1 MPAPRAAS
9 NAALLTA
16 DPLLTAHLRLLIGLP
31 ARPPLRQAQCNK
43 AIAAT
48 RPRPAKAGSVAR
60 RAVLPLLALLALLG
74 GCASQRPSAPAPTPV
89 EIQADIASRLPSGVK
104 DAPGWARDIQVALTT
119 QDIAPTAANVC
130 AVIAIIGQESG
141 FQADPA
147 VAGMPKVARAEIDRR
162 AAALHL
168 PALLVDAALDIRS
181 PDGRSYGQRLRGAR
195 TEQDLS
201 LIFEDFI
208 GMVPLGNTL
217 FGGLNP
223 VRTAG
228 PMQVSVAFAQAHAQG
243 YPYPAT
249 RGIRHET
256 FTRRGGIWFGTR
268 HLLGYPAAYDA
279 LIFRFADY
287 NAGWYASRNAA
298 FQAAVSRLTGIP
310 LALDGDLLLEASP
323 DPGETELAVR
333 SLGSRLGLSEAAIR
347 RDLARGNDA
356 DFSETAVYRRV
367 FSAADQSAGAAL
379 PRGLVP
385 HIKLH
390 GPKITRPLTTAWF
403 AGRVQTRWEQCMNR
417 ADKRR

>member
-1 MPAPRAAS
+1 MRLPICLPAYQSMRPAPGGS
-9 NAALLTA
+9 V
-16 DPLLTAHLRLLIGLP
+16 G
-31 ARPPLRQAQCNK
+31 
-43 AIAAT
+43 AT
-48 RPRPAKAGSVAR
+48 PRPHPQKAGRIARLTVAP
-60 RAVLPLLALLALLG
+60 VLALLALLA
-74 GCASQRPSAPAPTPV
+74 GCASQRPSAPAQTPV
-89 EIQADIASRLPSGVK
+89 EIQADIASRLPPAVK
-104 DAPGWARDIQVALTT
+104 DAAGWARDIQVALTT
-119 QDIAPTAANVC
+119 QDIPATSANVC
-130 AVIAIIGQESG
+130 AVIAVIGQESG

-168 PALLVDAALDIRS
+168 PAFVVDAALDIRS
-181 PDGRSYGQRLRGAR
+181 PDGRSYGQRLRSAR

-208 GMVPLGNTL
+208 GMVPLGNRL

-228 PMQVSVAFAQAHAQG
+228 PMQVSVAFAQTHAQD
-243 YPYPAT
+243 YPYPVT

-268 HLLGYPAAYDA
+268 HLLGYPADYDA
-279 LIFRFADY
+279 LIYRFADY

-310 LALDGDLLLEASP
+310 LALDGDLLLETSP
-323 DPGETELAVR
+323 DPGETERAVR
-333 SLGSRLGLSEAAIR
+333 SLGSRLDLSEAAIR

-367 FSAADQSAGAAL
+367 FSAADRSAGAAL
-379 PRGLVP
+379 PRGVVP
-385 HIKLH
+385 NIKLQ

-403 AGRVQTRWEQCMNR
+403 AGRVQTRWQQCMDR
-417 ADKRR
+417 AETRR